1 MTNVLVLNYD
11 FTPINITTIKRGF
24 VLVDKGKAEVI
35 KSDKNP
41 IIAGYKTY
49 VRPLIIRLLNYVK
62 YTINSIK
69 PSRKRIYRRDGFK
82 CVYCGSTKDLTIDH
96 VIPKS
101 RGGNNDWL
109 NLVSSCVS
117 CNLKKG
123 NRTPEEANMTMIKLP
138 TKMTFKQFGQ
148 KIIKD
153 TEHTDVTWNEYVKS
167 IKGR

>member
-123 NRTPEEANMTMIKLP
+123 NRTPEEANMVMTKLP

-153 TEHTDVTWNEYVKS
+153 TEHNDVTWNEYVKL
-167 IKGR
+167 IKSK